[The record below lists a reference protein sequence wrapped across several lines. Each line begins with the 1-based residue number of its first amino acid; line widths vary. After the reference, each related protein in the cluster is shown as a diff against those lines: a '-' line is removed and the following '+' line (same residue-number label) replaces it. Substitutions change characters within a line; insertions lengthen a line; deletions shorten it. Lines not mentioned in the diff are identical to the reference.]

1 MRLSTSWMHVASI
14 YASWSAVME
23 KSAMPENV
31 PLCLSRRAAAT
42 STLWRR
48 IVLPDAISLKTAAS
62 PHRRPD
68 CTAIDVYGR
77 ICRLVYSDGG
87 LFVLVADGCV
97 YGKGRSV
104 GVVKPRDCE
113 VAVFVGCCDSI
124 HVGIRRDDA
133 DFCKR
138 SVSWIRCCNDSLA

>member
-68 CTAIDVYGR
+68 CTAIDA
-77 ICRLVYSDGG
+77 LSTGG
-87 LFVLVADGCV
+87 
-97 YGKGRSV
+97 Y
-104 GVVKPRDCE
+104 VVSSILT
-113 VAVFVGCCDSI
+113 AVFSYWLPT
-124 HVGIRRDDA
+124 DA
-133 DFCKR
+133 FTAKVVP
-138 SVSWIRCCNDSLA
+138 SG